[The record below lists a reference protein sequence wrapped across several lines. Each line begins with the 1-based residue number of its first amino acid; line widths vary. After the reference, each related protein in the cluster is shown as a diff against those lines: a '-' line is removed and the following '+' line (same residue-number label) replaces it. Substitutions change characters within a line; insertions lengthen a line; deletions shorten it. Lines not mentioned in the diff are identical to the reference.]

1 MSDTSSFYSTS
12 SKPQIDE
19 APALADVEKTFE
31 NVARGETPW
40 ATPRTHPRTCAQ
52 SDDAHSDTISFISA
66 YFSPPER
73 YLAQQR
79 SEESFREKRKRLS
92 AIVEAHEQRHP
103 GKAGVKLSRFS
114 RPFDPDLDTKEE
126 NEYLEQIRAAQGEAL
141 RKPAAGNQV
150 ESPESGDYLHGWP
163 LFFLLTG
170 ICLAVFLI
178 SLDRTIITT
187 AIPYITS
194 EYSSTRDI
202 GWYGSSY
209 LLTACA
215 FQPVF
220 GRVFLLF
227 SAKWSYL
234 LAVFVFEIGSL
245 ICGVAPDSVTLII
258 GRAIAGFGSAGI
270 LTGSFVLM
278 AQAIPLKMRPVYTA
292 IIGMMFG
299 IGATCGPL
307 FGGIFTDLATWR
319 WCFYIN
325 LPVGAVTIIAFL
337 LFFKPKPMKHQGR
350 PFWDRFLELDIVG
363 NIILIGAAI
372 MLFLALEF
380 NLQGYPWSSASI
392 IGLLCAFGVM
402 AVLFWIWQWW
412 KQDGALLPPGIVFQR
427 SVAASCVMAFMIYG
441 ALLMMTFFLPLWFQG
456 VLGDSALRSGVNMI
470 PYFLV
475 NAVASLS
482 AGVFVSIVG
491 YYVPP
496 CIVGNSIAVVGC
508 GMLTTLSVNTTT
520 AQWVGYQIL
529 VAAGIGFSIQ
539 QGFMAVQ
546 TVLPADEIA
555 IGTAAVV
562 ASQSFGGAV
571 FISVGN
577 NIFQNHIIQQA
588 DGIDLSG
595 VDIRMLVES
604 GATAFRDTVSP
615 EDLPV
620 MIRLYND
627 SLQQV
632 FIATIPLTGLA
643 LVACLFMEWRN
654 VRTKKN

>member
-12 SKPQIDE
+12 SKPQIEE
-19 APALADVEKTFE
+19 APALADVEKAFD
-31 NVARGETPW
+31 NAARRETPW

-52 SDDAHSDTISFISA
+52 SDDAHSDTISFISVC
-66 YFSPPER
+66 FSPPER

-79 SEESFREKRKRLS
+79 SDESFREKRKRLS

-126 NEYLEQIRAAQGEAL
+126 NEYLEQIRAAQGETW
-141 RKPAAGNQV
+141 
-150 ESPESGDYLHGWP
+150 GWP

-170 ICLAVFLI
+170 ICLAMFLI

-187 AIPYITS
+187 AIPYMTS
-194 EYSSTRDI
+194 EFSSTRDI

-227 SAKWSYL
+227 SANWSYL
-234 LAVFVFEIGSL
+234 LAIFVLEIGSL
-245 ICGVAPDSVTLII
+245 ICGVASDSVTLII

-292 IIGMMFG
+292 FIGMMFG

-337 LFFKPKPMKHQGR
+337 LFFKPKPMKHHGR
-350 PFWDRFLELDIVG
+350 PFWDKFLELDIVG

-392 IGLLCAFGVM
+392 IGLLCGFGVM
-402 AVLFWIWQWW
+402 VILFWAWQWW
-412 KQDGALLPPGIVFQR
+412 KQDGALLPPAIVSQR

-441 ALLMMTFFLPLWFQG
+441 ALLMMTFFLPLWLQG
-456 VLGDSALRSGVNMI
+456 VLGDSALKSGVNMI

-529 VAAGIGFSIQ
+529 VATGIGFSIQ

-562 ASQSFGGAV
+562 ACQSFGGAV

-604 GATAFRDTVSP
+604 GATAFRNVVSP
-615 EDLPV
+615 EDLPG

-627 SLQQV
+627 SLRQV

-654 VRTKKN
+654 VRTKN